1 MSQAPTVDGSWP
13 CYFTS
18 LEDYTQ
24 ILMLHA
30 ARIRRCRRNQPSPPC
45 KQISGG
51 VLVIPDSSLLTE
63 ASVTITRLAVTT
75 DPAVP
80 CLSHPSRQVWWCTQ
94 PVAATHSATTRGLP
108 GTRRGRSIRVRRRRR
123 AGRDAAWKIPHGR
136 FRMEDQ
142 SLDGATSVGRWPHAR
157 HGMRP
162 TTPLRAAGVVRSC
175 VRRR

>member
-1 MSQAPTVDGSWP
+1 MSQAPTVDGPWP

-94 PVAATHSATTRGLP
+94 PPTAL
-108 GTRRGRSIRVRRRRR
+108 R
-123 AGRDAAWKIPHGR
+123 AGGSLELGGGDPSESSAGTDQVVIRMEDSARKIPHGR
-136 FRMEDQ
+136 SE
-142 SLDGATSVGRWPHAR
+142 S
-157 HGMRP
+157 
-162 TTPLRAAGVVRSC
+162 
-175 VRRR
+175 RRRNFGRSLASCAAWHAPHNTPSCSWRC